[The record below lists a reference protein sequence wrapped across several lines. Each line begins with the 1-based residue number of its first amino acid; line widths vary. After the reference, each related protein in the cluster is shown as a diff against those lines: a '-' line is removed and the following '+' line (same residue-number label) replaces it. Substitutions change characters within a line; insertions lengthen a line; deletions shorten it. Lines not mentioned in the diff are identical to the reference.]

1 MIPGSSLDRAS
12 DKWTRADAG
21 SASEDTNRDAPT
33 HAQIVKSHILFTHPQ
48 KPMLRAGKGTVQR
61 SGTLNM
67 YAKEIDTLYADA
79 DAMSVA
85 NGGEVTRVS
94 GKLDDDNVSRFVR
107 ETISSITGW
116 EELADTDDLFAL
128 GMDSLHGNS
137 GLLHLGQSLG

>member
-1 MIPGSSLDRAS
+1 
-12 DKWTRADAG
+12 
-21 SASEDTNRDAPT
+21 
-33 HAQIVKSHILFTHPQ
+33 
-48 KPMLRAGKGTVQR
+48 MLHAGKGTVQR

-67 YAKEIDTLYADA
+67 YAKEIDALYADA

-94 GKLDDDNVSRFVR
+94 GKLDDDNVSRFIR

-128 GMDSLHGNS
+128 GMDSLHALMAVRKIKQGVGTANHRTEYTIHKS
-137 GLLHLGQSLG
+137 VDIRSHRSNPSACG